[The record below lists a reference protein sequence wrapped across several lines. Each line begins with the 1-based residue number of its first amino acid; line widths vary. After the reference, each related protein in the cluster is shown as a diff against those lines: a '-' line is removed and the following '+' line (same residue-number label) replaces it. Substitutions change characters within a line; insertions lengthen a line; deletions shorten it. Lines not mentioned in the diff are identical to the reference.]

1 MRFVNTLAVI
11 LVRIV
16 LFFLFL
22 LISTSSLYAGTTNKT
37 IEIGSYPVTMKDIK
51 SGAES
56 TEMCHVDVETE
67 FFVCDEQEKE
77 ISTAQHDLGKVFCE
91 RHCLTCPVC
100 GGPGKD
106 KCDKDHSLEKEVP
119 IKKCDRT
126 ISQIVDMAKKQVLKD
141 LQGKKMTSSKGKSVY
156 LFKAGESGNILAK
169 LDAAISNAIKDGEK
183 DHSDF
188 VKAGEEKGKIKVSAE
203 GHAGICEKSEN
214 QLSYEQ
220 KKYKVT
226 VHVKITI
233 KLVKYYPFKNPIT
246 GEPKKDMVTPED
258 DKEVFTYTYDERI
271 PVGYRYKYNG
281 KSSGWRLIKRCPCC
295 HQGETVKP
303 VSTTPTVTPITPTPI
318 GAPTPKSTPTTT
330 PTPAPT
336 PTQETPPKK
345 SDEAKKTESEYREGI
360 KLPASGALGSFVIS
374 PDTTVAIK
382 ARGASS
388 SFIINE
394 EGKKTQDLEKKG
406 DYFVGK
412 IPKII
417 TGGIVA
423 GGVITAILSGGKSDA
438 AIPQPGIATSG
449 FYDGTIS
456 PPVTATVPNV
466 DISNLGNYNLT
477 ATPTAGGNSIN
488 YGSPDMYLID
498 NKTNTASAVYDI
510 AAGDQLP
517 AGTTRLT
524 LTDPKGNVVDEKKIT
539 IYSYGLVFS
548 PPQVT
553 RGVPVTGNG
562 TVTGVDATTPIEV
575 TITFDPILNVS
586 VQGGIITKQAPGLVT
601 FETSAGQLN
610 ALPADFTFDTS
621 KGLGKQDVIMTVTP
635 KEVDK

>member
-1 MRFVNTLAVI
+1 MRLVNTLTVV
-11 LVRIV
+11 LVRLV
-16 LFFLFL
+16 LFSLFFF
-22 LISTSSLYAGTTNKT
+22 ITNISLYAGTTTET
-37 IEIGSYPVTMKDIK
+37 IEIGSCPVTMKDIK

-77 ISTAQHDLGKVFCE
+77 ISAAQHDLGKLFCE

-141 LQGKKMTSSKGKSVY
+141 LQGKKMTSAKGKSVY

-169 LDAAISNAIKDGEK
+169 LDAAISKAIKDGEK

-188 VKAGEEKGKIKVSAE
+188 VKAGEEKGKIKVSAV

-226 VHVKITI
+226 VYVKITI

-246 GEPKKDMVTPED
+246 GKPEKDLVTPKQD
-258 DKEVFTYTYDERI
+258 DEVFTYTYDERI

-318 GAPTPKSTPTTT
+318 VTPTPTAKPASAPTATPT

-336 PTQETPPKK
+336 PTPTQGTPQKK
-345 SDEAKKTESEYREGI
+345 ADESKTTGPEYREGI

-374 PDTTVAIK
+374 PDTTVAVK
-382 ARGASS
+382 AAEQAPLSLS
-388 SFIINE
+388 M
-394 EGKKTQDLEKKG
+394 KKAKK
-406 DYFVGK
+406 FRK
-412 IPKII
+412 WRKK
-417 TGGIVA
+417 
-423 GGVITAILSGGKSDA
+423 VIILSVK
-438 AIPQPGIATSG
+438 
-449 FYDGTIS
+449 F
-456 PPVTATVPNV
+456 
-466 DISNLGNYNLT
+466 
-477 ATPTAGGNSIN
+477 
-488 YGSPDMYLID
+488 
-498 NKTNTASAVYDI
+498 
-510 AAGDQLP
+510 
-517 AGTTRLT
+517 
-524 LTDPKGNVVDEKKIT
+524 PK
-539 IYSYGLVFS
+539 
-548 PPQVT
+548 
-553 RGVPVTGNG
+553 
-562 TVTGVDATTPIEV
+562 
-575 TITFDPILNVS
+575 
-586 VQGGIITKQAPGLVT
+586 
-601 FETSAGQLN
+601 
-610 ALPADFTFDTS
+610 
-621 KGLGKQDVIMTVTP
+621 
-635 KEVDK
+635 